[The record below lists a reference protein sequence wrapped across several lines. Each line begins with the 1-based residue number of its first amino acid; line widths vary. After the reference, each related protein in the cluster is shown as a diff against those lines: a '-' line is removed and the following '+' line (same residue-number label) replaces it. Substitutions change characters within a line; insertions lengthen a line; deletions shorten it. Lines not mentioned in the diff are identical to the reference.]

1 MIEKAGNQNND
12 ILTEA
17 DVGNLVNAFYEKIRQ
32 DELLADVFNDIIQD
46 NWPAHLSRM
55 TDFWTTILL
64 YTRKYKDDPMPKHLP
79 LPVDKKHFERWLM
92 LFNQTIDELFAGQ
105 IAENAK
111 KRANSIAAIMQVV
124 KGL

>member
-32 DELLADVFNDIIQD
+32 DELLADVFNAIIQD

-92 LFNQTIDELFAGQ
+92 LFNQTIDELFTGQ

>member
-32 DELLADVFNDIIQD
+32 DELLADVFNAIIQD

-79 LPVDKKHFERWLM
+79 LPIDKKHFERWLM
-92 LFNQTIDELFAGQ
+92 LFNQTIDELFTGQ

>member
-32 DELLADVFNDIIQD
+32 DELLADVFNAIIQD

-79 LPVDKKHFERWLM
+79 LPIDKKHFERWLM

>member
-1 MIEKAGNQNND
+1 MIEKAGNKNND

-32 DELLADVFNDIIQD
+32 DELLADVFNAIIQD

-79 LPVDKKHFERWLM
+79 LPIDKKHFERWLM

>member
-1 MIEKAGNQNND
+1 MIEKAGNKNND

-32 DELLADVFNDIIQD
+32 DELLADVFNAIIQD

-79 LPVDKKHFERWLM
+79 LPIDKKHFERWLM
-92 LFNQTIDELFAGQ
+92 LFNQTIDELFSGQ

>member
-1 MIEKAGNQNND
+1 MIEKAGSQNND

-92 LFNQTIDELFAGQ
+92 LFNQTIDELFTGQ